1 MISVNEYKE
10 RVFKKKRLNI
20 ENTAR
25 CTLLCPLCKRS
36 TFLHLNN
43 KSFPGKDLT
52 PAQFKKIIKYFKA
65 ITFGGQLSDP
75 VFGKHFLELLD
86 ICYKEKLPRTRV
98 LTAATGK
105 SEAWYKQAFETNPD
119 AIWTFGIDGPPHLS
133 STYRINQDGEFL
145 FKMMCLAREM
155 KIKTIWQYIIFPY
168 NKKYVEECKARAEQ
182 LGIEMLFIE
191 SERSDFEQ
199 AKTEKAKK
207 LSAEEKIQLK
217 EKWVKGLEKR
227 GIKNKILSNF
237 KPRCIYENQEITLSS
252 EGYFTPCCWTDDEL
266 YNQQPWINSFFLPHL
281 HIDNND
287 TVEQIFNSKEW
298 RRFFKMLLK
307 NPNNAPPVCFEYCA
321 SAKGDHEILKSDKH
335 GVTMRQH

>member
-10 RVFKKKRLNI
+10 RVFKNKRLNI

-25 CTLLCPLCKRS
+25 CTLLCPLCKRA

-43 KSFPGKDLT
+43 KSLPGKDLT

-86 ICYKEKLPRTRV
+86 ICYKEKLPETRV

-119 AIWTFGIDGPPHLS
+119 ASWTFGIDGPPHLS

-145 FKMMCLAREM
+145 FKMMCLAKDM
-155 KIKTIWQYIIFPY
+155 NIKTNWQYIIFPY
-168 NKKYVEECKARAEQ
+168 NVQYIEECKARAEQ
-182 LGIEMLFIE
+182 LGIEMFFIQT
-191 SERSDFEQ
+191 ERDDMQRS
-199 AKTEKAKK
+199 KREKAIK
-207 LSAEEKIQLK
+207 LSAEQKIEKK
-217 EKWVKGLEKR
+217 EKWVKAFAQR
-227 GIKNKILSNF
+227 GIRNKVRNL
-237 KPRCIYENQEITLSS
+237 KPRCIYEEQEITLSS

-266 YNQQPWINSFFLPHL
+266 YKQQPWISSFFSPHL

-321 SAKGDHEILKSDKH
+321 SAKGDHEILKRDETSKT
-335 GVTMRQH
+335 VRQH